1 MTGAQVWIALAGAAV
16 AGRLALAQSVEYVS
30 PAGVRYYAQA
40 DTGAIARAESVL
52 AREQGNVNRFI
63 ELGLAQA
70 AASQYREAIVTYTR
84 ALALTPGDALLYR
97 YRGHRYISVR
107 QLDSA
112 VADLERGAWLDST
125 NQDIWY
131 HLGVARFARGEFDA
145 AARAFTRSR
154 ATARNTEGRISSTDW
169 LWMSLS
175 RAGRRDEAR
184 SALEALTDTVPEAGA
199 AAYWR
204 RLRLYRG
211 QSRPE
216 QVLTSADTNAI
227 QVATLAYGV
236 GNWYLVNGDTARA
249 REWFRRVTAT
259 TGWQAFG
266 FIVAERELARL
277 GDRR

>member
-1 MTGAQVWIALAGAAV
+1 MTGRQVWIALAGAAF

-52 AREQGNVNRFI
+52 AREPGNVNRFI
-63 ELGLAQA
+63 ALGLAQA

-97 YRGHRYISVR
+97 YRGHRYISIR

-131 HLGVARFARGEFDA
+131 HLGVARFARGKFDA
-145 AARAFTRSR
+145 AARAFARSR
-154 ATARNTEGRISSTDW
+154 ATARNAEGRISSTDW

-184 SALEALTDTVPEAGA
+184 SALAALTDTVPDAGA

-211 QSRPE
+211 QVRPE
-216 QVLTSADTNAI
+216 EMLTSADTSGI

-236 GNWYLVNGDTARA
+236 ANWYLVNGDTARA

-266 FIVAERELARL
+266 FIAAEEELRRL
-277 GDRR
+277 GSR